1 MSSLKVYSVVSM
13 QQLKMLLSLER
24 GTIPGFCGEP
34 VGNPGSSAERN
45 DGSANLVSKLLFD
58 RNDAS

>member
-1 MSSLKVYSVVSM
+1 MVSM
-13 QQLKMLLSLER
+13 QQLKMLLALQR

-58 RNDAS
+58 RKDAS